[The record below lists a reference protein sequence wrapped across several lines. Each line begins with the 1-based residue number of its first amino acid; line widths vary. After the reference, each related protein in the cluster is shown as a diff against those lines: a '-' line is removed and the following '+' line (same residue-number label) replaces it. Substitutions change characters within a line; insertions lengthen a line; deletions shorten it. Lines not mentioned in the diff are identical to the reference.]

1 MQESALRSFINSSI
15 RYRWSSALAVLGYA
29 AIFLLLMYSQTEET
43 ETHLSINYFFSSANN
58 FNPGVMNF
66 LVSLGAFTLCVYL
79 YDSYADATYEKKRG
93 RNAHS
98 SNETAPW
105 RFLTLSISFGLL
117 AIYIAEPLGVL
128 AKHRGLFGL
137 GAIFI
142 AFYFSPLATKVKN
155 IGFFALPLKWIYVS
169 TLITVAVVIFISSFL
184 SLNNLKTH
192 PLGYYCSVIQLSLLV
207 LGNLVLS
214 DFKDSRIDSTDERK
228 AQFPFGYLGANL
240 ILLILMLL
248 WVSTSLVRNDSISL
262 LEITPGIFCFGV
274 LLLGLS
280 TKNKLFL
287 STIMADL
294 SPVTFLVIREA
305 ILFY

>member
-29 AIFLLLMYSQTEET
+29 AIFLLLMYSQTQET
-43 ETHLSINYFFSSANN
+43 EPHLSINYFFSPANK
-58 FNPGVMNF
+58 FNPGVMEF
-66 LVSLGAFTLCVYL
+66 FMSLGAFTLCVYL
-79 YDSYADATYEKKRG
+79 YDSYADAIYEKKRG

-105 RFLTLSISFGLL
+105 RFLTLSISFGLF
-117 AIYIAEPLGVL
+117 AMYTAEPLGVL

-184 SLNNLKTH
+184 TLNNLKTH
-192 PLGYYCSVIQLSLLV
+192 PLSYYCSVIQLSLLV

-228 AQFPFGYLGANL
+228 AQFLFGYLGANL

-248 WVSTSLVRNDSISL
+248 WISTSLVRNDSISL
-262 LEITPGIFCFGV
+262 LEIAPGIFCFGV

-280 TKNKLFL
+280 TKNKPFL

>member
-29 AIFLLLMYSQTEET
+29 AIFLLLMYSQTQET
-43 ETHLSINYFFSSANN
+43 EPHLSIYYFFSPANN
-58 FNPGVMNF
+58 FNPGVMEF
-66 LVSLGAFTLCVYL
+66 IMSLGAFTLCVYL
-79 YDSYADATYEKKRG
+79 YDSYADAIYEKKRG

-105 RFLTLSISFGLL
+105 RFLTLSISFGLF
-117 AIYIAEPLGVL
+117 AMYTAEPLGVL

-184 SLNNLKTH
+184 TLNNLKTH
-192 PLGYYCSVIQLSLLV
+192 PLSYYCSVIQLFLLV

-228 AQFPFGYLGANL
+228 AQFLFGYLGANL

-248 WVSTSLVRNDSISL
+248 WISTSLVRNDSISL
-262 LEITPGIFCFGV
+262 LEIAPGIFCFGV

-280 TKNKLFL
+280 TKNKPFL

>member
-29 AIFLLLMYSQTEET
+29 AIFLLLMYSQTQET
-43 ETHLSINYFFSSANN
+43 EPHLSINYFFAPANK
-58 FNPGVMNF
+58 FNPGVMEF
-66 LVSLGAFTLCVYL
+66 FMSLGAFTLCVYL
-79 YDSYADATYEKKRG
+79 YDSYADAIYEKKRG

-105 RFLTLSISFGLL
+105 RFLTLSISFGLF
-117 AIYIAEPLGVL
+117 AMYTAEPLGVL

-184 SLNNLKTH
+184 TLNNLKTH
-192 PLGYYCSVIQLSLLV
+192 PLNYYCSVIQLFLLV

-228 AQFPFGYLGANL
+228 AQFLFGYLGANL

-248 WVSTSLVRNDSISL
+248 WISTSLVRNDSISL
-262 LEITPGIFCFGV
+262 LEIAPGIFCFGV

-280 TKNKLFL
+280 TKNKPFL

>member
-29 AIFLLLMYSQTEET
+29 AIFLLLMYSQTQET
-43 ETHLSINYFFSSANN
+43 EPHLSINYFFSPANK
-58 FNPGVMNF
+58 FNPGVMEF
-66 LVSLGAFTLCVYL
+66 FMSLGAFTLCVYL
-79 YDSYADATYEKKRG
+79 YDSYADAIYEKKRG

-105 RFLTLSISFGLL
+105 RFLTLSISFGLF
-117 AIYIAEPLGVL
+117 AMYTAEPLGVL

-184 SLNNLKTH
+184 TLNNLKTH
-192 PLGYYCSVIQLSLLV
+192 PLSYYCSVIQLFLLV

-214 DFKDSRIDSTDERK
+214 DFKDSRIDSTDGRK
-228 AQFPFGYLGANL
+228 AQFLFGYLGANL

-248 WVSTSLVRNDSISL
+248 WISTSLVRNDSISL
-262 LEITPGIFCFGV
+262 LEIAPGIFCFGV

-280 TKNKLFL
+280 TKNKPFL

>member
-1 MQESALRSFINSSI
+1 VQESALRSFINSSI

-29 AIFLLLMYSQTEET
+29 AIFLLLMYSQTQET
-43 ETHLSINYFFSSANN
+43 EPHLSIYYFFSPANN
-58 FNPGVMNF
+58 FNPGVMEF
-66 LVSLGAFTLCVYL
+66 IMSLGAFTLCVYL
-79 YDSYADATYEKKRG
+79 YDSYADAIYEKKRG

-105 RFLTLSISFGLL
+105 RFLTLSISFGLF
-117 AIYIAEPLGVL
+117 AMYTAEPLGVL

-184 SLNNLKTH
+184 TLNNLKTH
-192 PLGYYCSVIQLSLLV
+192 PLSYYCSVIQLFLLV

-228 AQFPFGYLGANL
+228 AQFLFGYLGANL

-248 WVSTSLVRNDSISL
+248 WISTSLVRNDSISL
-262 LEITPGIFCFGV
+262 LEIAPGIFCFGV

-280 TKNKLFL
+280 TKNKPFL